1 MKSEVKSIDI
11 VIGDIS
17 DEMKQITLHKI
28 PSDPTKTMGL
38 PSVVKLAVSLIYYMS
53 TNVSVPDGITNGVE
67 CRIAFIDYRVAGS
80 TRPSIIWV
88 SLFDQQI
95 GIECRKE
102 NAYLYSGNSGPK
114 WTPILEMTRHF
125 NISNKSQVQIIRRQF
140 PLRQSAAKTIHRSQA
155 DTVDELVVDFPK
167 SSREHMHYVALSR
180 VTKLENLQIRN
191 LNKDKIAA
199 SNKVKCKMKHSRE
212 ESKLI
217 PCIQQIYNNK
227 AHLTVVFQNVRSLHL
242 HVKDIAADFNLQASD
257 VISLGG
263 TALMQNDINEIYYL
277 KYFDLYRSD
286 YHPVTN
292 PMTPYGLA
300 IYVRKGLL
308 CEVYPFNLYNVEV
321 LIAKVIRNKQIIDI
335 VTIYRSKLRASV
347 AQLIQALD
355 ELHHA
360 ILKHPSSPVIILG
373 DFNVNLT
380 EPSSEQK
387 LYGKEQMI
395 HPNN

>member
-1 MKSEVKSIDI
+1 MFQCL
-11 VIGDIS
+11 
-17 DEMKQITLHKI
+17 M
-28 PSDPTKTMGL
+28 
-38 PSVVKLAVSLIYYMS
+38 VSQMAS
-53 TNVSVPDGITNGVE
+53 
-67 CRIAFIDYRVAGS
+67 IAFIDYRVAGS
-80 TRPSIIWV
+80 TRPSIILV

-199 SNKVKCKMKHSRE
+199 SNKVKCKMKRLRE

-257 VISLGG
+257 VISLAG

-277 KYFDLYRSD
+277 K
-286 YHPVTN
+286 
-292 PMTPYGLA
+292 
-300 IYVRKGLL
+300 
-308 CEVYPFNLYNVEV
+308 
-321 LIAKVIRNKQIIDI
+321 
-335 VTIYRSKLRASV
+335 
-347 AQLIQALD
+347 
-355 ELHHA
+355 
-360 ILKHPSSPVIILG
+360 
-373 DFNVNLT
+373 
-380 EPSSEQK
+380 
-387 LYGKEQMI
+387 
-395 HPNN
+395 